1 MSNSM
6 IGVKEKCRFRGHGA
20 RIRGPRF
27 HFPHLFWGLVMAL
40 SLLNPGILRADS
52 GIRYRVDFEGPD
64 DRELVKLLEAVS
76 DTVGLRE
83 KPPLSL
89 GLLKSRV
96 KRDIPRIVQALRAL
110 GFFAAHAESV
120 IDGQAEPVRVTFHID
135 TGPLYTFS
143 SVEIQVMGDALPK
156 EIKPSGTSALGLNSG
171 DPARSKKI
179 LEAEKGMIRW
189 YRVRG
194 FPYAKMA
201 SRKVLVHHAEK
212 HVTVAFLI
220 DPGPKAGFGKTTM
233 TGLESV
239 DEAFVRDK
247 IPWREGAP
255 YDADLI
261 SKGQKNLTGTGLF
274 SIVRIMEGKSLDQQG
289 NLPVTVAVTERKHR
303 SIRAG
308 VSYKTDEG
316 PGVSASWEHRN
327 LLHRGERLG
336 LLGELSSST
345 RSVEGVF
352 RQPVFMRDDQTL
364 RLSLRLA
371 DDRPDAYTSR
381 NIKGSAIVERAV
393 TDRLIIGGGLSYK
406 WAKIDQIG
414 KEENYS
420 LLSVPLHLDWNTSDD
435 LLNPTRGGRLF
446 LQAAPFFDLFG
457 SDNGFAKG
465 RVGYR
470 RYLQVFNQP
479 SLVLAG
485 RVALGLIEGAE
496 RDEIPADE
504 RFYAGGGGSIRGYA
518 YQSVGPLSSGDP
530 IGGKA
535 LCEVSLEMRVNL
547 SDRLGLVGFLDGG
560 GAFTNRILDS
570 EEDFLWGAGVGF
582 RYFTPLGP
590 LRFDVG
596 FPLDRREGIDDSYQ
610 IYVSLGQ
617 AF

>member
-1 MSNSM
+1 M
-6 IGVKEKCRFRGHGA
+6 IGVKEKWRFRIYSV
-20 RIRGPRF
+20 RIRGG
-27 HFPHLFWGLVMAL
+27 HLFLGLAMVL
-40 SLLNPGILRADS
+40 SFLNPGILRAES
-52 GIRYRVDFEGPD
+52 GIRYSVAFQGLDDPD
-64 DRELVKLLEAVS
+64 LVQLLETVS

-89 GLLKSRV
+89 RLLKSRAD
-96 KRDIPRIVQALRAL
+96 RDVSRILRAL
-110 GFFAAHAESV
+110 RSRGFFAAHVEPV
-120 IDGQAEPVRVTFHID
+120 IDGQAEPVRVTFHVD
-135 TGPLYTFS
+135 TGPVYRFS
-143 SVEIQVMGDALPK
+143 SIDLQVKGDALPQ
-156 EIKPSGTSALGLNSG
+156 EIKPPGAQAFGLNSG
-171 DPARSKKI
+171 DPAGSTKI

-194 FPYAKMA
+194 FPYAKTA

-212 HVTVAFLI
+212 LVAVIFLI
-220 DPGPKAGFGKTTM
+220 DPGPKAGFGKTM
-233 TGLESV
+233 ITGMESV
-239 DEAFVRDK
+239 DAAFVRDK

-255 YDADLI
+255 YDTGLI
-261 SKGQKNLTGTGLF
+261 SKGQKNLTDTGLF
-274 SIVRIMEGKSLDQQG
+274 SIVRITEGKSLDQQG

-336 LLGELSSST
+336 LLGELSSFT
-345 RSVEGVF
+345 RSLEGIF
-352 RQPVFMRDDQTL
+352 RKPAFMRNDQTL

-420 LLSVPLHLDWNTSDD
+420 LLSIPLHLAWNTSDD

-457 SDNGFAKG
+457 SDKSFGKG
-465 RVGYR
+465 RLGYR
-470 RYLQVFNQP
+470 RYLHVLKKP

-485 RVALGLIEGAE
+485 RVVLGLIEGAE

-535 LCEVSLEMRVNL
+535 LCEVSLETRLKL
-547 SDRLGLVGFLDGG
+547 SERFGLVGFLDGG
-560 GAFTNRILDS
+560 GAFTDRLLDP
-570 EEDFLWGAGVGF
+570 EEDFLWGAGIGF

-590 LRFDVG
+590 LRFDIG

>member
-1 MSNSM
+1 M
-6 IGVKEKCRFRGHGA
+6 IGVKDKWRFRIYCA
-20 RIRGPRF
+20 RIRGARLR
-27 HFPHLFWGLVMAL
+27 FPHFFLGLVVAL
-40 SLLNPGILRADS
+40 ALLNPGILRADS
-52 GIRYRVDFEGPD
+52 GLHYSVSFQGLD

-89 GLLKSRV
+89 GLLRSRV
-96 KRDIPRIVQALRAL
+96 NRDISRMVQALRAL
-110 GFFAAHAESV
+110 GFYAPHAEPV
-120 IDGQAEPVRVTFHID
+120 IDGQAEPVRVTFQID

-143 SVEIQVMGDALPK
+143 SVDIQVKGDALPEEVK
-156 EIKPSGTSALGLNSG
+156 PPGAQEIGLNIG

-194 FPYAKMA
+194 FPYAKTA

-212 HVTVAFLI
+212 DVAVTFFI
-220 DPGPKAGFGKTTM
+220 DPGPKAGFGKTTI

-247 IPWREGAP
+247 IPWSEGAP
-255 YDADLI
+255 YDAGLI
-261 SKGQKNLTGTGLF
+261 SKGKKKLSGTGLF
-274 SIVRIMEGKSLDQQG
+274 SIVRIMEGESLDQQG
-289 NLPVTVAVTERKHR
+289 NLPVTVVFTERKHR

-336 LLGELSSST
+336 FLGELSSFT
-345 RSVEGVF
+345 RSVEGIF
-352 RQPVFMRDDQTL
+352 QKPAFMRDDQTL

-381 NIKGSAIVERAV
+381 NIKSSAIVERAV
-393 TDRLIIGGGLSYK
+393 TDRLLIGGGLSYK

-457 SDNGFAKG
+457 SDKGFVKG
-465 RVGYR
+465 RLVYR
-470 RYLQVFNQP
+470 RYLQVLKKP
-479 SLVLAG
+479 SLVVAG

-496 RDEIPADE
+496 RDDIPADE
-504 RFYAGGGGSIRGYA
+504 RFYTGGGGSIRGYA

-535 LCEVSLEMRVNL
+535 LCEVSLEMRL
-547 SDRLGLVGFLDGG
+547 KLTERFGLVGFLDGG
-560 GAFTNRILDS
+560 GAFTDRILDS
-570 EEDFLWGAGVGF
+570 EEDFLWGTGIGF

-590 LRFDVG
+590 LRLDIG
-596 FPLDRREGIDDSYQ
+596 FPLDRREDIDDSYQ